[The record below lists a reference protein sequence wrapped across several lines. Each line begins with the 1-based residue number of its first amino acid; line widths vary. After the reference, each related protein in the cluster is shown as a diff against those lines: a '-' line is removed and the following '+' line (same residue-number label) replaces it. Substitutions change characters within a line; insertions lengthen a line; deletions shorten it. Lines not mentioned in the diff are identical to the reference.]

1 VQCCVE
7 PAFLELTDRAPDP
20 NLESRVRDIASGVH
34 NVIGLDKCF
43 LRKMGFSFYVDL
55 HIVVN
60 GDLSVR
66 QGHKIAH
73 EVENK
78 VLNKLPQIAEV
89 LVHVE
94 PQEELVV
101 KHLV

>member
-1 VQCCVE
+1 
-7 PAFLELTDRAPDP
+7 
-20 NLESRVRDIASGVH
+20 
-34 NVIGLDKCF
+34 
-43 LRKMGFSFYVDL
+43 MGSSFYVDL

-73 EVENK
+73 EVENR
-78 VLNKLPQIAEV
+78 VLNGLPQIAEV

-94 PQEELVV
+94 PQAELIGTTRSA